1 MTMKNYA
8 LAPLK
13 RSKTGEAGKDRIFY
27 IVINVILGLLL
38 VITLYP
44 LLYIL
49 ASSFSSPS
57 AVTTGK
63 VVLWPVAFSLRGY
76 EAVFNYKSVFIGY
89 RNTIFYTLL
98 GTGINVSITL
108 LAAYP
113 LARSPLPGRKFFTFL
128 FTFTMLFNGG
138 LIPNYL
144 LMRDLHIINTIWVMV
159 IPGAISAYNLIV
171 TRTFIQSNIPNDL
184 IEAAEIDGCNDFRFF
199 FSMLL
204 PLSKAVIAVI
214 TLYYA
219 VVHWNAYFKALIY
232 LNDSKLYPLQIYLRE
247 ILVMNSVDTE
257 MISDPS
263 LQEEMQGM
271 SDLLK
276 YSLIVVSSAPI
287 MMIYPFLQRYFI
299 QGVMIGSLK
308 G

>member
-1 MTMKNYA
+1 MTMKA
-8 LAPLK
+8 AIHVQRK
-13 RSKTGEAGKDRIFY
+13 QSRMRDSRRDRTFY
-27 IVINVILGLLL
+27 MIVNVILALLSI
-38 VITLYP
+38 ITLYP
-44 LLYIL
+44 LIYIL
-49 ASSFSSPS
+49 SSSFSSPA
-57 AVTTGK
+57 AVTAGK
-63 VVLWPVAFSLRGY
+63 VVLWPVNFSFRGY
-76 EAVFNYKSVFIGY
+76 EAVFSYRTVFIGY

-98 GTGINVSITL
+98 GTAINVSLTL

-113 LARSPLPGRKFFTFL
+113 LARSTLPGRKFITLL
-128 FTFTMLFNGG
+128 FTFTMLFDGG

-144 LMRDLHIINTIWVMV
+144 LMRDLHFINSIWALV

-171 TRTFIQSNIPNDL
+171 TRTFIQSNIPGEL
-184 IEAAEIDGCNDFRFF
+184 LEAAEIDGCSDFRFF

-204 PLSKAVIAVI
+204 PLSKSVIAVI

-219 VVHWNAYFKALIY
+219 VVHWNAYFKAFIY
-232 LNDSKLYPLQIYLRE
+232 INDSNLYPLQIYLRE

-257 MISDPS
+257 MISDPA
-263 LQEEMQGM
+263 LQEAMQGM
-271 SDLLK
+271 SELLK

-287 MMIYPFLQRYFI
+287 IMIYPFLQRYFI

>member
-1 MTMKNYA
+1 MIMKSHTLA
-8 LAPLK
+8 LRKPSQP
-13 RSKTGEAGKDRIFY
+13 REASRDRIFY
-27 IVINVILGLLL
+27 GVVNAVLALLL
-38 VITLYP
+38 VITIYP
-44 LLYIL
+44 LIYIL
-49 ASSFSSPS
+49 SSSFSSPA

-63 VVLWPVAFSLRGY
+63 VVLWPVSFSFRGY
-76 EAVFNYKSVFIGY
+76 EAVFDYNSVFVGY

-98 GTGINVSITL
+98 GTAVNVSLTL

-113 LARSPLPGRKFFTFL
+113 LARSSLPGRKFFTFL
-128 FTFTMLFNGG
+128 FTFTMLFDGG

-144 LMRDLHIINTIWVMV
+144 LMRDLHIINTVWVMV

-171 TRTFIQSNIPNDL
+171 TRTFIQSNVPSEL
-184 IEAAEIDGCNDFRFF
+184 LEAAEIDGCSDFRFF
-199 FSMLL
+199 FSILL
-204 PLSKAVIAVI
+204 PLSKAVVAVI

-232 LNDSKLYPLQIYLRE
+232 LHDAKLYPLQIYLRE

-271 SDLLK
+271 ADLLK